1 MNPKNKI
8 DRRKVYVSSYF
19 PVTANFAGEATPLK
33 ISDVKERLDR
43 ELIVN
48 IKSCVHHFSN
58 KTSEP
63 ASPVIEPILKRTN
76 RMTLLSGSYRKRFG
90 QCCIR
95 CRCERCMAISC
106 LKQPGKRDGS
116 E

>member
-58 KTSEP
+58 KRANRLLLLLNLFLKNESDDF
-63 ASPVIEPILKRTN
+63 AGLAVIGGLVN
-76 RMTLLSGSYRKRFG
+76 AVSGAGARGVWQFMPETARKEG
-90 QCCIR
+90 W
-95 CRCERCMAISC
+95 
-106 LKQPGKRDGS
+106 K
-116 E
+116 